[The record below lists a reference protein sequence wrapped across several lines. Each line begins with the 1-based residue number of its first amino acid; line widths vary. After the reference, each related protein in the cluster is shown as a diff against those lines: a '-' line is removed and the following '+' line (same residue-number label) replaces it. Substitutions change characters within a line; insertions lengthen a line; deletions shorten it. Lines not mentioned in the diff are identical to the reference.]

1 MLIVDSGPLYASA
14 ATRDKNHDRCV
25 QLLRTATRP
34 LIVPELV
41 VTEVA
46 YMLGE
51 HIGVD
56 AEVAFGRSIAAGE
69 LLVEPVDEAEWERI
83 VALIEAYADLP
94 LGMVDASVVAL
105 AERLDQRQ
113 IATLDRRHFTVVRP
127 AHVPTFELLP

>member
-69 LLVEPVDEAEWERI
+69 LLVEPVAEAEWERI
-83 VALIEAYADLP
+83 VALIGAYADLP
-94 LGMVDASVVAL
+94 LAMVDASVVAL

-127 AHVPTFELLP
+127 AHVPTFEVLP